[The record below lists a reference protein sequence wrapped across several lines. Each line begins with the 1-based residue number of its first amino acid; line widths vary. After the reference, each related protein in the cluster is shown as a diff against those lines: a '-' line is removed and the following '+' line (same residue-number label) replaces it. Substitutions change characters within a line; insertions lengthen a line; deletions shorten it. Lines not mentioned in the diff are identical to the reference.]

1 MTAHTDTTQVFGY
14 DCIVY
19 NKYIINVYS
28 QVKKLMKRADLLMD
42 SGEYTKA
49 KTYKAMEQYKQCI
62 SLLDVNI
69 PGNFSIHSEL
79 LSKIAWCYFCLDGG
93 QYNSCIQSCDQSLAI
108 NPCNLFSIWLR
119 AFAYS
124 MKKDP
129 ASVRTAYEGFAL
141 ATLVEP
147 SDKQAQEE
155 LARTAKALR
164 SLHGEHWRQYVKPKP
179 SIPKGPV
186 FVPAPASQSP
196 SSSHSS
202 GTLASQS
209 VDSVTK
215 DPASLLLD
223 NTIGLSDTNN
233 FGEIFGLLRLLY

>member
-1 MTAHTDTTQVFGY
+1 
-14 DCIVY
+14 
-19 NKYIINVYS
+19 
-28 QVKKLMKRADLLMD
+28 MKGADLLEK
-42 SGEYTKA
+42 SEEHT
-49 KTYKAMEQYKQCI
+49 KAMEQYKQCI

-79 LSKIAWCYFCLDGG
+79 LRKIAWCYFNLD
-93 QYNSCIQSCDQSLAI
+93 QYNACIQSCDQSLAI
-108 NPCNLFSIWLR
+108 NPRYFGSIMLR

-129 ASVRTAYEGFAL
+129 ASMRTAYEGFEL
-141 ATLVEP
+141 ATVMKPFDTL
-147 SDKQAQEE
+147 AQ
-155 LARTAKALR
+155 RKTSNTAYDLR
-164 SLHGEHWRQYVKPKP
+164 SLHGEHWMLRLYAKPKP

-202 GTLASQS
+202 GTSATQS
-209 VDSVTK
+209 VDFVTK

-223 NTIGLSDTNN
+223 NRIVS
-233 FGEIFGLLRLLY
+233 IKVR